1 MGGFSPRVVLLFA
14 GSILSL
20 SVGEVLLKVGMARLD
35 TLADQRVAALAR
47 AAATNGPLWLGMVL
61 MIVQFT
67 GMLSL
72 FKCGWDASVVV
83 PVFGLN
89 FALIALIGA
98 VWLHEPVNL
107 TRWLGILAIMIG
119 VALVAQSSKGAG

>member
-83 PVFGLN
+83 TVFGLN